1 MSEDMFRQDRL
12 RQDAIKQAAIR
23 QDPLRADLLQRELPT
38 HDLPTHDLSAQD
50 QAARQLATLNRI
62 ARIAVQ
68 DLALRPMLQRIVD
81 TLSNEFDWEFV
92 ACASIDRA
100 RNEFVCEAVCSKLD
114 SDVVVDYRRALGTGV
129 VGTCAQTGQT
139 IDIDDAADHPLVID
153 TLNGTGSELCV
164 PVLHNGEVLAVLNAE
179 SRRVGAFLGQRAML
193 ETVADQIAGILR
205 AAHLLEDLAE
215 TNRRLHAANRALEA
229 MAEQDGLTGIANRRC
244 FDRWVLEGLETSDR
258 EGRPLGLLIADVD
271 HFKAYNDG
279 YGHLAGDACLR
290 EVATLL
296 REALDGSGAQLAR
309 YGGEEFVVLLAGAD
323 DMRMLALAEGL
334 RGVVESQAMDHAYAC
349 DGRVTLSIGAASRP
363 AATPL
368 GAQELI
374 VAADIALYA
383 AKRSGRNRAMLAP
396 RI

>member
-1 MSEDMFRQDRL
+1 MGEDTL
-12 RQDAIKQAAIR
+12 WGG
-23 QDPLRADLLQRELPT
+23 PLRFDAPVAV
-38 HDLPTHDLSAQD
+38 PD
-50 QAARQLATLNRI
+50 QAARQLSTLNRI
-62 ARIAVQ
+62 ARIALQ

-81 TLSNEFDWEFV
+81 TLSDEFDWEFV
-92 ACASIDRA
+92 ACATIDHLQG
-100 RNEFVCEAVCSKLD
+100 EFLCEAVCSKLD
-114 SDVVVDYRRALGTGV
+114 SDVAVGYRRALGTGV
-129 VGTCAQTGQT
+129 VGTCALKGET
-139 IDIDDAADHPLVID
+139 IDIDDAARHPLVID

-164 PVLHNGEVLAVLNAE
+164 PVLHNGDVLAVLNAE
-179 SRRVGAFLGQRAML
+179 SRRVGAFHGQRGML

-229 MAEQDGLTGIANRRC
+229 VAEQDGLTGIANRRC
-244 FDRWVLEGLETSDR
+244 FDRWLLEGLAASDA
-258 EGRPLGLLIADVD
+258 EGRSLGLLIADVD

-290 EVATLL
+290 EVAVLL
-296 REALDGSGAQLAR
+296 REALEGSGARLAR

-323 DMRMLALAEGL
+323 EMRMLALAEGL
-334 RGVVESQAMDHAYAC
+334 RGAVESQAMDHAYASG
-349 DGRVTLSIGAASRP
+349 GRVTLSIGAASRP
-363 AATPL
+363 AATSL

>member
-1 MSEDMFRQDRL
+1 VGRPGVSSGYGRIGCSDQADAGGGGMSEDMFRQDRL

-179 SRRVGAFLGQRAML
+179 SRRVGAFLGQCAML

-258 EGRPLGLLIADVD
+258 EGRPLSITSRRTTTVMATWP
-271 HFKAYNDG
+271 AMPACARSPRCCARRWTAA
-279 YGHLAGDACLR
+279 GHSSRATAARNSWCCWRARTTCACSRSPKVCVAWSSRRRWIMPMPAMAG
-290 EVATLL
+290 
-296 REALDGSGAQLAR
+296 
-309 YGGEEFVVLLAGAD
+309 
-323 DMRMLALAEGL
+323 
-334 RGVVESQAMDHAYAC
+334 
-349 DGRVTLSIGAASRP
+349 SR
-363 AATPL
+363 
-368 GAQELI
+368 
-374 VAADIALYA
+374 
-383 AKRSGRNRAMLAP
+383 
-396 RI
+396 

>member
-1 MSEDMFRQDRL
+1 MFRQDRL
-12 RQDAIKQAAIR
+12 RQDAITQGPLR
-23 QDPLRADLLQRELPT
+23 QDPLRRDVPVY
-38 HDLPTHDLSAQD
+38 D

-62 ARIAVQ
+62 ARIAMQ

-114 SDVVVDYRRALGTGV
+114 SAVRVDYRRALGTGV

-179 SRRVGAFLGQRAML
+179 SRRVRAFQGQRGML

-229 MAEQDGLTGIANRRC
+229 VAEQDGLTGIANRRC
-244 FDRWVLEGLETSDR
+244 FDRWLLQGLDVSDAS
-258 EGRPLGLLIADVD
+258 GRPLGLLIADVD

-290 EVATLL
+290 EVATFL
-296 REALDGSGAQLAR
+296 REALEGSGAQLAR
-309 YGGEEFVVLLAGAD
+309 YGGEEFVVLLSGAD

-334 RGVVESQAMDHAYAC
+334 RGAIESQAMDHAYAN
-349 DGRVTLSIGAASRP
+349 GGQVTMSIGAASRP
-363 AATPL
+363 AGSSL

-374 VAADIALYA
+374 VAADVALYA

-396 RI
+396 RV